1 MRIVNLIW
9 GFSLGAGIDKCYL
22 TYADLASVDTDIIIK
37 NVCINVQSRNSH
49 IEPLKKIG
57 VTFIDIKSP
66 LDFSWMWKLKECID
80 GFKADILFTHGF
92 NGAIVAM
99 MEKYFKGMNAQ
110 VVLTY
115 HGAYH
120 APTKAKKIIEP
131 IYNRMSHF
139 IYKHIAK
146 VTICVAEYSRQYL
159 LKKGVPDNRL
169 VTVHNGIKDIDVN
182 STSPIQMSHDVV
194 NIITASRID
203 KVKGLPFMMQAVAIL
218 KQRGL
223 KFHYYMIGD
232 GPELEAMK
240 QMCKDTKLDDVMSF
254 EGFQSNVPSWLAS
267 ADIFAL
273 PSLYEYHSI
282 AVLEAMR
289 AGKCIVATTV
299 GGNGESILNMEQGIL
314 VPPSDPVALADGLE
328 RMIKDEKLRSKLARA
343 ARLRYEN
350 EFTEDAMKRGIVKVL
365 KS

>member
-146 VTICVAEYSRQYL
+146 KTICVAEYSRQYL
-159 LKKGVPDNRL
+159 LKKGIPNNRL
-169 VTVHNGIKDIDVN
+169 VTVHNGIKDIGVCDY
-182 STSPIQMSHDVV
+182 SPVKMNPDMI
-194 NIITASRID
+194 NILTASRID
-203 KVKGLPFMMQAVAIL
+203 KVKGLYDMLDAIEIL
-218 KQRGL
+218 HKRGV
-223 KFHYYMIGD
+223 KFHYYMVGE
-232 GPELEAMK
+232 GPELNKLKMICK
-240 QMCKDTKLDDVMSF
+240 QKGLEQYVSF
-254 EGFQSNVPSWLAS
+254 EGFQSNVPQWLDA

-282 AVLEAMR
+282 AILEAMR
-289 AGKCIVATTV
+289 AGKAIVATTV
-299 GGNGESILNMEQGIL
+299 GGNSESIDDMKQGIL
-314 VPPSDPVALADGLE
+314 VPPSNPVAFANGLE
-328 RMIKDEKLRSKLARA
+328 RIVKDERLRTKISAA
-343 ARLRYEN
+343 ARERFLC
-350 EFTEDAMKRGIVKVL
+350 EFTEDAMKRNLIKVL

>member
-1 MRIVNLIW
+1 
-9 GFSLGAGIDKCYL
+9 
-22 TYADLASVDTDIIIK
+22 
-37 NVCINVQSRNSH
+37 
-49 IEPLKKIG
+49 
-57 VTFIDIKSP
+57 
-66 LDFSWMWKLKECID
+66 
-80 GFKADILFTHGF
+80 
-92 NGAIVAM
+92 
-99 MEKYFKGMNAQ
+99 
-110 VVLTY
+110 
-115 HGAYH
+115 
-120 APTKAKKIIEP
+120 
-131 IYNRMSHF
+131 
-139 IYKHIAK
+139 
-146 VTICVAEYSRQYL
+146 
-159 LKKGVPDNRL
+159 
-169 VTVHNGIKDIDVN
+169 
-182 STSPIQMSHDVV
+182 
-194 NIITASRID
+194 
-203 KVKGLPFMMQAVAIL
+203 
-218 KQRGL
+218 
-223 KFHYYMIGD
+223 
-232 GPELEAMK
+232 MK

-289 AGKCIVATTV
+289 AGKGIVATTV